1 MPQLSRLP
9 PVRARA
15 FRPPNRTGI
24 FYSSIISIPHSN
36 FSLVGIC
43 QMPRSRSPKLQNTSI
58 WVLGS
63 VLKFL
68 SCKLRLDPSKFRKI
82 RSQSDVQTLVI
93 VRVAFVRACL
103 LPAQTTATPHAHCFR
118 FLFRYSFAVCCLLV
132 LVEQRPRTEDGTC
145 IHWTT
150 VIHCP
155 WCVIVGPRRA
165 FVQFKNLARQDLNV
179 VHSVA
184 LC

>member
-1 MPQLSRLP
+1 MAFAKCPDPDRRNFRTLAFLFWVVFCFLAVSSGRSFYP
-9 PVRARA
+9 EITESYNWTPKDPVSER
-15 FRPPNRTGI
+15 RTDACL
-24 FYSSIISIPHSN
+24 N
-36 FSLVGIC
+36 
-43 QMPRSRSPKLQNTSI
+43 
-58 WVLGS
+58 
-63 VLKFL
+63 
-68 SCKLRLDPSKFRKI
+68 
-82 RSQSDVQTLVI
+82 

-118 FLFRYSFAVCCLLV
+118 FLFRYSFAVCCSLV

-150 VIHCP
+150 VIHCS